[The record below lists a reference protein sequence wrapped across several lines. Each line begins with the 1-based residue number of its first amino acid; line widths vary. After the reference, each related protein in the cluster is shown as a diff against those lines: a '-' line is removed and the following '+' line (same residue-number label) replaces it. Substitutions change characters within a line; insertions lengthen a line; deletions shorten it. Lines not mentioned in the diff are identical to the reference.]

1 MIKINLLPLDK
12 RKTER
17 TPLKGAGLMIA
28 DAAVLGVVV
37 ILIVIHVIQIGNLN
51 TEIVETKKVVASLQ
65 EDVKKHDMLKAKA
78 EELTRQL
85 TDLEKVT
92 GTRPFFW
99 SEVIDGLWDVVA
111 KHKRVWLD
119 DIQQADGKMM
129 EQKLKALDAN
139 TPVTNAK
146 HGILLK
152 CHVGGLDVRAM
163 TNFRR
168 ELREHPTLS
177 RYFPVVNFDT
187 SHRQMDQKE
196 FAEKF
201 SLDFEVFMVNTGQTT
216 ENTSAPAAGGRAQ

>member
-28 DAAVLGVVV
+28 DAAVLVVVV
-37 ILIVIHVIQIGNLN
+37 ILVVIHVIQIGNLN
-51 TEIVETKKVVASLQ
+51 TEIAEKKKTVASLQ

-78 EELTRQL
+78 EELARQL

-92 GTRPFFW
+92 ATRPFYW
-99 SEVIDGLWDVVA
+99 SEVIDALWDTVA

-119 DIQQADGKMM
+119 DIQQADGKVM
-129 EQKLKALDAN
+129 ESKLKALDAN
-139 TPVTNAK
+139 SPVTNSK

-152 CHVGGLDVRAM
+152 CHVGGTDVRAL

-168 ELREHPTLS
+168 ELKEHPTLA
-177 RYFPVVNFDT
+177 RYFPVVNFDI
-187 SHRQMDQKE
+187 SYRQSDQKE
-196 FAEKF
+196 FTEKY
-201 SLDFEVFMVNTGQTT
+201 SLDFEVFLVNTGQTS
-216 ENTSAPAAGGRAQ
+216 EPTSAPPAGGRAQ